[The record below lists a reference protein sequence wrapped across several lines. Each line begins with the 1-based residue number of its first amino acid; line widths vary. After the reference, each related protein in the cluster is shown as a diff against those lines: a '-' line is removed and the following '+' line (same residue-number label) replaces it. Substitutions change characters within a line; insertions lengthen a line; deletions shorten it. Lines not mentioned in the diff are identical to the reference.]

1 MNHKE
6 ISTLSSKRG
15 WGPKI
20 VDNLLIEVGKYI
32 KRENADKSKSKLEKS
47 ENSHIVEQLRDDD
60 VPLDGEN

>member
-32 KRENADKSKSKLEKS
+32 KRENADKSNSKLAKS
-47 ENSHIVEQLRDDD
+47 DNYHIVEQLRDDD

>member
-32 KRENADKSKSKLEKS
+32 KRENADKGNLNFPKSDKKLNSK
-47 ENSHIVEQLRDDD
+47 QLRDDD